1 MGDNNRMSV
10 ALHDYHMSTHN
21 LSTIF
26 RSTLGVGLLT
36 PFVKFVAQKG
46 DVFDIQLRNKTLT
59 QPTLGPMFGTYKL
72 QHFMFFAG
80 FRLYNSWLHNNRT
93 GIGLKMSDIKM
104 PLMLDD
110 NHDKN
115 KDNKHN
121 SSSLYSYLGWKGSRT
136 SEKTGASTYVVKNGV
151 PLLMYLDIFK
161 NYFANTQEDNFYMV
175 TANGIPNP
183 LFSWNNGNQYNVNQD
198 IVGGGLQSTTKI
210 KILGNSNN
218 WEKTWS
224 CLQLTGTNGL
234 LQPVIVPINELTSD
248 MSTSEITLDKQ
259 NNSKIATVKQMQVIS
274 TELGTLLSTFGS
286 MLNKFKLS
294 GIDDIRDAILAK
306 KGNEAFVLS
315 ASANYNGGAD
325 NEGLKC
331 MTQIQKSQS
340 KELGGLI
347 CKTYDSDLMNNW
359 IKTETIDGENGIGA
373 ITAIDINA
381 NDGKLSL
388 DTLNLQQKVYNMLN
402 RIAVSGGTYRDWL
415 QTVYTAGRYIDRP
428 ETPEFIGGMTQY
440 INFQEISSTA
450 ATEGQP
456 LGDIASIGRGS
467 EPVNSGRI
475 HYQCD
480 EPGYIM
486 GIVAIT
492 PMIDY
497 SQGNDFDLNFE
508 TMDDL
513 HKPALDGIGFQDL
526 DEEMM
531 HYATAPYNSL
541 GTPRDQT
548 HKSAGKTV
556 AWIDYMTNYNRT
568 YGKFAAGEELDF
580 MVLNRRYETDAEGN
594 ITDLTT
600 YIDPSKHIE
609 IFADTDLTSQNF
621 WVQTAIECTKRGN
634 YSAKQIPT
642 F

>member
-1 MGDNNRMSV
+1 M
-10 ALHDYHMSTHN
+10 
-21 LSTIF
+21 I
-26 RSTLGVGLLT
+26 
-36 PFVKFVAQKG
+36 
-46 DVFDIQLRNKTLT
+46 
-59 QPTLGPMFGTYKL
+59 
-72 QHFMFFAG
+72 
-80 FRLYNSWLHNNRT
+80 
-93 GIGLKMSDIKM
+93 
-104 PLMLDD
+104 
-110 NHDKN
+110 
-115 KDNKHN
+115 
-121 SSSLYSYLGWKGSRT
+121 
-136 SEKTGASTYVVKNGV
+136 
-151 PLLMYLDIFK
+151 
-161 NYFANTQEDNFYMV
+161 
-175 TANGIPNP
+175 
-183 LFSWNNGNQYNVNQD
+183 
-198 IVGGGLQSTTKI
+198 
-210 KILGNSNN
+210 
-218 WEKTWS
+218 
-224 CLQLTGTNGL
+224 
-234 LQPVIVPINELTSD
+234 
-248 MSTSEITLDKQ
+248 
-259 NNSKIATVKQMQVIS
+259 
-274 TELGTLLSTFGS
+274 
-286 MLNKFKLS
+286 LS
-294 GIDDIRDAILAK
+294 GLDEIREGILAR
-306 KGNEAFVLS
+306 KGNLETNLTK
-315 ASANYNGGAD
+315 
-325 NEGLKC
+325 NESFTTDAGN
-331 MTQIQKSQS
+331 IFENIINSQD

-359 IKTETIDGENGIGA
+359 IKTDTIDGSNGIGE
-373 ITAIDINA
+373 ITAIDVS
-381 NDGKLSL
+381 DGKLSL

-440 INFQEISSTA
+440 INFQEINSTA

-467 EPVNSGRI
+467 DPVNTGKI
-475 HYQCD
+475 HYQAD

-497 SQGNDFDLNFE
+497 SQGNDFDLNFR

-513 HKPALDGIGFQDL
+513 HKPALDGIGYQDL
-526 DEEMM
+526 DMELMSYE
-531 HYATAPYNSL
+531 TAPYTGYNI
-541 GTPRDQT
+541 QK